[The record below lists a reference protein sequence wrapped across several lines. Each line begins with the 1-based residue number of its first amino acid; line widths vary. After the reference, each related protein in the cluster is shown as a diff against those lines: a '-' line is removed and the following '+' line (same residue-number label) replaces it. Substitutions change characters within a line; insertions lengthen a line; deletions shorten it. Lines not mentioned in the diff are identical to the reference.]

1 MTSCSDLTDYE
12 WLIGSEAAEILV
24 DLAGRNEPLH
34 LAANRLRHL
43 VSTTRAH
50 LLLEQ
55 IELRGRA
62 VAKFARAAE
71 MFFARLGLE
80 QATDQ
85 WVARYKATRFSAG
98 GKVADLCCGIGGDL
112 LALAVDHPVTG
123 VDRDP
128 IVAHFAAANARANEL
143 TVSVQTIDLVEC
155 NLGEYTAWHIDP
167 DRRPTGKR
175 TTSVDWSSPS
185 REVVEKLIAAVPQA
199 AIKLAPATEVPSEWA
214 TACELEWISRDRQCR
229 QLVAWFGDLVK
240 SPGECRATMLSN
252 DGQPLRSVV
261 GKPREAIPSCQ
272 QLGRFLFEPDAA
284 ILAAKLTGTLASEL
298 ELAGVAP
305 GIPYLTA
312 DAAIFDPAIAC
323 FEVDEVLP
331 LQVKQLAKLLRSR
344 DIGRLE
350 IKKRGIDHD
359 PQVLR
364 KQLRL
369 QGDGAATLLLTK
381 VLGKRVAILAHRV
394 GQSPQ
399 AGSLSPEC

>member
-1 MTSCSDLTDYE
+1 MTSCSELTDYE
-12 WLIGSEAAEILV
+12 WLTGFEAAEILV

-71 MFFARLGLE
+71 MFYTRLGLE

-85 WVARYKATRFSAG
+85 WVARYKATRFPTG

-143 TVSVQTIDLVEC
+143 TVRVQTIDFVEFK
-155 NLGEYTAWHIDP
+155 LDEYTAWHIDP

-185 REVVEKLIAAVPQA
+185 REVVEELIAAVPQA

-214 TACELEWISRDRQCR
+214 TAGELEWISRDRQCR

-261 GKPREAIPSCQ
+261 GRPREVIPIAH

-284 ILAAKLTGTLASEL
+284 ILAAKLTGTLAAEL
-298 ELAGVAP
+298 ELAGVSL

-331 LQVKQLAKLLRSR
+331 LQVKQLAKHLRSR
-344 DIGRLE
+344 NIGQLE
-350 IKKRGIDHD
+350 IKKRGVDHD
-359 PQVLR
+359 PQTMR
-364 KQLRL
+364 KQLHL
-369 QGDGAATLLLTK
+369 QGDQAATLLLTK
-381 VLGKRVAILAHRV
+381 LAGKHVAILARRV
-394 GQSPQ
+394 PQ
-399 AGSLSPEC
+399 GPQTGSLSQDC